1 MLRSIFSF
9 FCLILIINA
18 SLAQKLVIHPKK
30 GEIHFSSK
38 TIIKDQ
44 QAFETAINQ
53 KRDKLV
59 EALFSTFNGMYDSAI
74 VDSAFLIKVKSEM
87 KDEPFKVED
96 FDYHQVYLDT
106 LIKSYITNADTLI
119 GDSTIINVSQ
129 STFVTQSKKDVS
141 KTFTSPEDFAFSKN
155 KDVSIQEFRNER
167 RVING
172 YNCFKVIYKF
182 KVDFSDVEEIDGV
195 DILGILGVDQV
206 NTTEFWVTEKIQSL
220 FHPICRD
227 KEILEKYY
235 PLEIT
240 QETSFF
246 KGMMMSYT
254 TKSIS
259 LKN

>member
-1 MLRSIFSF
+1 M
-9 FCLILIINA
+9 CLTLITKT
-18 SLAQKLVIHPKK
+18 SLAQKLIIHPKK

-44 QAFETAINQ
+44 QAFETAINE

-87 KDEPFKVED
+87 KDEPFKSED

-106 LIKSYITNADTLI
+106 LIKSYITNADTLV
-119 GDSTIINVSQ
+119 GDSTIINPKK
-129 STFVTQSKKDVS
+129 STFVTQSKKDSLKPV
-141 KTFTSPEDFAFSKN
+141 TSPEEFAFSKN
-155 KDVSIQEFRNER
+155 KDVTIQEFRNER
-167 RVING
+167 KLING

-235 PLEIT
+235 PLEII

-246 KGMMMSYT
+246 KGMTMSYT
-254 TKSIS
+254 LKSIS
-259 LKN
+259 LTKNLP